1 MRCFLLAAVAGGLL
15 QKPSVLLAAGGQSAI
30 AQVSRLRRAKA
41 PQELL
46 GTTLILLYVAHASAA
61 QLIVGDIACRLA
73 RSGGLWGRTAVSEL
87 RSKLL
92 ELQPSDAGRRR
103 GRLAKQ
109 SGPLWLKTLLRAR
122 GGCGALLRV
131 GRRVGDAFAGVR
143 GCGQRL
149 GPGRGCGT
157 FLDICNAFL
166 QPGQKL
172 PGIGKYGRVAIA
184 RLAVA
189 CRYSLDGVCL
199 EPCAEGWAHLRDM
212 NKTTVAGMLRG
223 CGVSSLDDALAMRNA
238 VGGIASCR
246 SARTAA
252 KFNRVMVTDLSLL
265 ACECYSLLA
274 AGRKHGPRLR
284 SQLAFAKW
292 CLKRLPAHRR
302 SFTNFAKSMHNR
314 QVARQKRHPV
324 TVADHRSAF
333 FAMKAWLDTNPRP
346 LAMSVSS
353 ALQGNGALPWSLP
366 AVACRGCGSAL
377 CRRGRSR
384 SRYCKGCL
392 GDRRRSRDC
401 KRRRS
406 ERASAAHF
414 MQ

>member
-1 MRCFLLAAVAGGLL
+1 M
-15 QKPSVLLAAGGQSAI
+15 QKPSVLFCEDGRSAI
-30 AQVSRLRRAKA
+30 AQLSRLRRTKA
-41 PQELL
+41 TQELL
-46 GTTLILLYVAHASAA
+46 GATTILLYVAHASAA
-61 QLIVGDIACRLA
+61 QSIVGDIACRLA
-73 RSGGLWGRTAVSEL
+73 RSGGRWDRTAVAEL

-92 ELQPSDAGRRR
+92 DLPPSEAGRRR

-109 SGPLWLKTLLRAR
+109 SGPLWLKALLRSR
-122 GGCGALLRV
+122 GGCGALLRI
-131 GRRVGDAFAGVR
+131 GQRVGDAFAGLR
-143 GCGQRL
+143 GCGL
-149 GPGRGCGT
+149 GPGRDCGT
-157 FLDICNAFL
+157 FLDICNAFR

-172 PGIGKYGRVAIA
+172 PGIGHYGRVAIT

-189 CRYSLDGVCL
+189 CRYSFDGVCI

-238 VGGIASCR
+238 VGGIASGR

-252 KFNRVMVTDLSLL
+252 KYSKIMVIDISLL

-284 SQLAFAKW
+284 SQLAFADW
-292 CLKRLPAHRR
+292 CLKRLPANRR
-302 SFTNFAKSMHNR
+302 SFSSLAKSMHSR
-314 QVARQKRHPV
+314 QVARQKQHPV
-324 TVADHRSAF
+324 SVADQRSAF
-333 FAMKAWLDTNPRP
+333 FAMKAWLDTNPRQ

-353 ALQGNGALPWSLP
+353 ALQRGGTLPWSLP
-366 AVACRGCGSAL
+366 AVVCRGCGSAL
-377 CRRGRSR
+377 GRGGRSH

-392 GDRRRSRDC
+392 RDRRRRSDC

-406 ERASAAHF
+406 ERAAAAHQ
-414 MQ
+414 MH